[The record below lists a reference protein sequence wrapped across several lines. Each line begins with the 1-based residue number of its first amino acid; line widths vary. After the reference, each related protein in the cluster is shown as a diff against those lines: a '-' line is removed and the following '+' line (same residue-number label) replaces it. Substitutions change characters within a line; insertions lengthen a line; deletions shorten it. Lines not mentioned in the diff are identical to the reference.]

1 MDRTLSSLIRA
12 CKDEPF
18 DNTRRLI
25 LADWLEENGDPD
37 RAELIRLHMARE
49 DGWGDNPRL
58 LAMDVRCAELVRA
71 NSERWFGPAE
81 QWYGYVEFE
90 RGFLSIHASTES
102 LRRHPPMELP
112 DHVLPWMEE
121 LCLSLREDDA
131 PLDPP
136 TLRCFSSLRILGNDK
151 RPGAVTLGRLLPNP
165 ALEECRQLAF
175 FKNQLNADDVRALA
189 GCERLAGLREL
200 NLNENLLGDEGGAA
214 LARAPWLNGL
224 KRLHIGRS
232 GIGSRGL
239 VALLGSPHLGALAH
253 LQIDGCEVDEAAAR
267 ALAEST
273 KLAGLELLRM
283 EHCTFGQ
290 ASLRALAHSPHLRPL
305 AVQIGSVQLWAES
318 VEALLSGP
326 LLERTR
332 ELSLTPNIST
342 PEVAALLFSSPRL
355 AALES
360 LPVWGQ
366 VGDLGCEAIAAADH
380 FTNLRSCTLPGSG
393 IGPKGAAALGRARS
407 LKSLIVLTLDKNPLG
422 PDGVRGLVEGGGL
435 PALEA
440 LRLNETLP
448 EAHGLQALV
457 GSGMASRLKFL
468 SLTDNDLTDDAAV
481 ALARMTTGRLVGL
494 EMSGNRI
501 GPEGMAALAGCSAL
515 SSLAV
520 LKLGRNCVGDAGVRA
535 LIASPHLGRLSILDL
550 STNGLTD
557 SGGEAL
563 RDWPQ
568 RGRMIHLWA
577 EANNF
582 PDDLEDEFRIS

>member
-37 RAELIRLHMARE
+37 RAELIRLHMAME
-49 DGWGDNPRL
+49 DGWGDSPRL
-58 LAMDVRCAELVRA
+58 LAIELRCAELLRA

-81 QWYGYVEFE
+81 KWYGYVEFE

-112 DHVLPWMEE
+112 DHVLPWVEE
-121 LCLSLREDDA
+121 LFLSERMDDV
-131 PLDPP
+131 PLDPV
-136 TLRCFSSLRILGNDK
+136 TLRCFSALRIIGNDK
-151 RPGAVTLGRLLPNP
+151 VPGAVTLGRLLPNP
-165 ALEECRQLAF
+165 ALEECRQLGLY
-175 FKNQLNADDVRALA
+175 KNQINADDVRALA
-189 GCERLAGLREL
+189 GCERLAGLREI
-200 NLNENLLGDEGGAA
+200 NLNENPLGDEGAAA

-224 KRLHIGRS
+224 KRLRVGQT
-232 GIGSRGL
+232 GIGGRGL

-253 LQIDGCEVDEAAAR
+253 LHLYECEVDDAAAR
-267 ALAEST
+267 ALAESP
-273 KLAGLELLRM
+273 KLAGLELLRL
-283 EHCTFGQ
+283 ERCTFGQ
-290 ASLRALAHSPHLRPL
+290 ASLRALAHSPHLRPAEVRL
-305 AVQIGSVQLWAES
+305 GSVELGAEG

-332 ELSLTPNIST
+332 ELSLTPNKST

-366 VGDLGCEAIAAADH
+366 VGDIGCEAIAAAEH
-380 FTNLRSCTLPGSG
+380 FTNLRSCTLQGSG

-407 LKSLIVLTLDKNPLG
+407 LKSLVALTLDNNPLG
-422 PDGVRGLVEGGGL
+422 LDGVRGLVEGGGL
-435 PALEA
+435 PALET
-440 LRLNETLP
+440 LYLNETLP

-457 GSGMASRLKFL
+457 GSGLASRLKFL
-468 SLTDNDLTDDAAV
+468 SLEDNDLADEAAV
-481 ALARMTTGRLVGL
+481 ALARMTTGQLLGL

-501 GPEGMAALAGCSAL
+501 GPKGMAALAGCSGL
-515 SSLAV
+515 SLLAV
-520 LKLGRNCVGDAGVRA
+520 LKLARNCIGDAGVRA
-535 LIASPHLGRLSILDL
+535 IIASAHLGRLSILDL
-550 STNGLTD
+550 STNDLTD

-563 RDWPQ
+563 RAWPQ

-577 EANNF
+577 EDNNLS
-582 PDDLEDEFRIS
+582 DDLEDEFRIS